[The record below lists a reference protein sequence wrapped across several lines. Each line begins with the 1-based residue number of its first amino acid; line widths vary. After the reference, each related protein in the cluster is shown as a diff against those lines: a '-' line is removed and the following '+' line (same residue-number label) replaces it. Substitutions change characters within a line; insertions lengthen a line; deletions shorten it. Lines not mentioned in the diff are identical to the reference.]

1 MMAANALVVEN
12 DMVVSLAYELALA
25 DGTALEQTAGDELL
39 HFIQGQQQIIPG
51 LENALYGM
59 QVGEEKTVVVEP
71 DQGYGLYDD
80 EDFDVMPR
88 SAFPEDLEL
97 EVGTPLR
104 LRDQVTGEGF
114 TAYVA
119 EINSDNI
126 LLDFNHPL
134 AGETLHFHVRV
145 ADVRQATP
153 EELTQGLPE

>member
-1 MMAANALVVEN
+1 MANNVPVVEN
-12 DMVVSLAYELALA
+12 DMVVSLAYELALE
-25 DGTALEQTAGDELL
+25 DGTALEQTDGDELL

-59 QVGEEKTVVVEP
+59 HVGEEKTVVVEP
-71 DQGYGLYDD
+71 DQGYGLYDE

-88 SAFPEDLEL
+88 SAFPADLEL

-119 EINSDNI
+119 EINSDNV

-134 AGETLHFHVRV
+134 AGETLHFRVRV
-145 ADVRQATP
+145 AGVRQATP
-153 EELTQGLPE
+153 QELDQGLPE

>member
-1 MMAANALVVEN
+1 MTNNAPVVEN
-12 DMVVSLAYELALA
+12 DMVVSLAYELALD

-59 QVGEEKTVVVEP
+59 HVGEEKTVVVEP
-71 DQGYGLYDD
+71 DQGYGLYDE

-88 SAFPEDLEL
+88 SAFPPDLEL

-119 EINSDNI
+119 EINSENV

-145 ADVRQATP
+145 AGIRRATA
-153 EELTQGLPE
+153 EELTDGLPE